1 VSASELCIRFVIG
14 GTVVSSF
21 AMLGEA
27 LRPKSFAG
35 IFGAAPSV
43 ALASF
48 GITVI
53 HHGPQYGAVE
63 ARSMM
68 LGAIAFFFYAL
79 ICKWLLVRFRL
90 SALSTTLTAMPVWFG
105 TAFLLLFLLRGAG
118 WNQQ

>member
-1 VSASELCIRFVIG
+1 MSTSELCIRFVIG

-21 AMLGEA
+21 AMLGEV

-48 GITVI
+48 GITVM

-68 LGAIAFFFYAL
+68 IGAIAFFFYAL
-79 ICKWLLVRFRL
+79 VVKWLLVRHRL
-90 SALSTTLTAMPVWFG
+90 STGFTTLTAMPVWFG
-105 TAFLLLFLLRGAG
+105 AAFLLLFLLRGTG
-118 WNQQ
+118 WHTQ